1 MAQKDKP
8 TDPSI
13 LFVKPGAISADD
25 KAELKSVGI
34 IVVEIDDPGSVKFIR
49 AGVEIASSD
58 LLGIAM
64 RAMKDENTTA
74 GAPMARTIFGRLLV
88 EQLAGK

>member
-1 MAQKDKP
+1 MTQKDKP

-13 LFVKPGAISADD
+13 LFVKPGAISAED

-34 IVVEIDDPGSVKFIR
+34 IVIEIDDPGSVKFIR

-64 RAMKDENTTA
+64 RAMKDETA
-74 GAPMARTIFGRLLV
+74 GGASARSIFGRLLT
-88 EQLAGK
+88 EQLASK